1 MIPTNIHSPLN
12 RLALD
17 AFLNTAEGR
26 AQTPALVL
34 LAIQLGRARYDLAH
48 VRPAPKE
55 GRATRRTRTWGN

>member
-26 AQTPALVL
+26 AQTHALVL
-34 LAIQLGRARYDLAH
+34 LSLIH
-48 VRPAPKE
+48 I
-55 GRATRRTRTWGN
+55 